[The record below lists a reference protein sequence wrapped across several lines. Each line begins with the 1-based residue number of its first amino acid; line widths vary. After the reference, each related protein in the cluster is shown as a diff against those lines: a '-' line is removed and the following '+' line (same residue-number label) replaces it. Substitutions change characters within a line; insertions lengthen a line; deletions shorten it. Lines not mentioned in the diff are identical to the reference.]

1 MNNFAPQLKQQGY
14 TNQFREDYE
23 FSVKQA
29 GVSNADLL
37 GQAFTGLGE
46 VAATGY
52 KIAEQYEAEDKEAKR
67 VAKAKADE
75 EAKARTMQAYN
86 EFGRQ
91 KMLINS
97 RAEQTGNWNQADL
110 ETRRLLDQFSR
121 REGVEYGKLLEL
133 SGKTDFTGAYGREKD
148 TRTFYNNKKNEQ
160 DYKAWEAMTAANPS
174 LRSVYSP
181 EEGVSL
187 INAVNDS
194 YDGAEKYLSKLNTLD
209 PSRDA
214 AEYNRTE
221 RALKDEIGNN
231 VVSALMVEIAN
242 NKDTLKLSSDV
253 EKFRQDMRNKYTKAG
268 VPGHILSIAL
278 DEGLNRSGVN
288 DVIKSVNEYH
298 TLYQKDIDML
308 VKTQVARGQEYLGAT
323 TEPYAAMWLQTD
335 DWKSGRTFTESGRIA
350 NKYLNERMSSL
361 AFRGELVNQTPL
373 PSEARGEVY
382 GGYSKIVNG
391 NVGTPVL
398 KGGVLQDVLTD
409 ATNFYGTQDAETR
422 KQAYKEILSKF
433 DNVYSD
439 AAIAALKSDVNP
451 LYRELGN
458 TVERQ
463 MQTLRNAKDFAVFET
478 SPTPAAESLRI
489 LKQGPGAD
497 LLRVTKDGELVM
509 VDGSKGFLQSTAI
522 TLSDMTGRYFG
533 AAADLNKYFGE
544 IYKDAETR
552 KQMLEAGG
560 IPELDPMT
568 EEVIGRK
575 EWYIDPDKIE
585 QFKSNVK
592 EIGRDIKSIE
602 IPTAPELI
610 GKGKNIF
617 TDIVKK
623 ISEDRKKTLAT
634 EQAADILN
642 TPKELQKNKEEDLLN
657 KIKTWIE
664 KRKVTKQAAEILQD
678 PQVSKRFEALE
689 ASVKYALKEKNL
701 TAKEQAI
708 EEVAKEADE
717 WSKQI
722 DDEISALGVPQTFGE
737 MEQMKKIMKEK
748 EEILK
753 LYNTFIGTYGKSSA
767 EDKIETETPQVFGE
781 ARLSR
786 SEPLAFAHM
795 DMPESYD
802 GPLPE
807 SMRQELNALRAA
819 EDAIPDSE
827 QIVEEGNTAFEKT
840 ATNKAD
846 SIIEESG
853 LSLDIMSDI
862 VGIIESNNRADAV
875 SNKGATGVMQL
886 MPETYKDVA
895 KRYGL
900 PLDGI
905 KDPIMNKKAGE
916 IYLAELGNKF
926 NNDEAKVLAAYNW
939 GPTNLSKAIKKY
951 GKDWRKH
958 LPNETKNYLKKYY
971 EILSKGNW

>member
-37 GQAFTGLGE
+37 GKAFTGAADI
-46 VAATGY
+46 AATGY
-52 KIAEQYEAEDKEAKR
+52 KIAELAEQEENLRAR
-67 VAKAKADE
+67 EAKAKAAE

-133 SGKTDFTGAYGREKD
+133 SGKTDFTGAYDREKD

-194 YDGAEKYLSKLNTLD
+194 WDGAEKYLSKLNTLD

-221 RALKDEIGNN
+221 KALKDEIGNN

-335 DWKSGRTFTESGRIA
+335 DWKSGRTFTVPGRMA
-350 NKYLNERMSSL
+350 NKFLNERMSNL
-361 AFRGELVNQTPL
+361 IFRGELVNQIPL
-373 PSEARGEVY
+373 PSEARGEIY

-391 NVGTPVL
+391 NVGTSVL

-439 AAIAALKSDVNP
+439 AAIAALKSDANP

-463 MQTLRNAKDFAVFET
+463 MQTLRNAKDFAVFES
-478 SPTPAAESLRI
+478 SPTPAANSYRL

-560 IPELDPMT
+560 IPELDPIT
-568 EEVIGRK
+568 ETVIGRK
-575 EWYIDPDKIE
+575 EWYLGTGDNHIKAGQQLEQNTQAGEWDFNAVEGLGGKIWEGIKENTKGKIE
-585 QFKSNVK
+585 NTV
-592 EIGRDIKSIE
+592 R
-602 IPTAPELI
+602 L
-610 GKGKNIF
+610 GKNTKEFLTVDNVTDNSPF
-617 TDIVKK
+617 TKAFG
-623 ISEDRKKTLAT
+623 L
-634 EQAADILN
+634 
-642 TPKELQKNKEEDLLN
+642 TPKEAPSEIEKLEKTLENEDL
-657 KIKTWIE
+657 KPHIRRAVEGTI
-664 KRKVTKQAAEILQD
+664 
-678 PQVSKRFEALE
+678 
-689 ASVKYALKEKNL
+689 
-701 TAKEQAI
+701 
-708 EEVAKEADE
+708 
-717 WSKQI
+717 
-722 DDEISALGVPQTFGE
+722 
-737 MEQMKKIMKEK
+737 
-748 EEILK
+748 EILK
-753 LYNTFIGTYGKSSA
+753 NSDGTA
-767 EDKIETETPQVFGE
+767 T

-786 SEPLAFAHM
+786 SEPLTFAHLET
-795 DMPESYD
+795 PEDYE

-807 SMRQELNALRAA
+807 SMRQELNAALATKDRDEAVA
-819 EDAIPDSE
+819 DLEKKIEAL
-827 QIVEEGNTAFEKT
+827 EGSIEKLKKVKGYE
-840 ATNKAD
+840 AT
-846 SIIEESG
+846 
-853 LSLDIMSDI
+853 L
-862 VGIIESNNRADAV
+862 NRE
-875 SNKGATGVMQL
+875 L
-886 MPETYKDVA
+886 
-895 KRYGL
+895 
-900 PLDGI
+900 LDGHLR
-905 KDPIMNKKAGE
+905 
-916 IYLAELGNKF
+916 YYRTQL
-926 NNDEAKVLAAYNW
+926 YNL
-939 GPTNLSKAIKKY
+939 THEDMLI
-951 GKDWRKH
+951 DQ
-958 LPNETKNYLKKYY
+958 E
-971 EILSKGNW
+971 

>member
-194 YDGAEKYLSKLNTLD
+194 WDGAEKYLSKLNTLD

-221 RALKDEIGNN
+221 KALKDEIGNN

-361 AFRGELVNQTPL
+361 AFRGELANQTPL
-373 PSEARGEVY
+373 PSEARGEIY

-439 AAIAALKSDVNP
+439 AAIAALKSDANP

-458 TVERQ
+458 TVEKQ
-463 MQTLRNAKDFAVFET
+463 MQTLRNAKDFAVFEA

-568 EEVIGRK
+568 ETVIGRK
-575 EWYIDPDKIE
+575 EWYLGTGDNHIKARQQLEQNTQAGEWNFNAVEGLGGKIWEGIKENTKGKIE
-585 QFKSNVK
+585 NAV
-592 EIGRDIKSIE
+592 R
-602 IPTAPELI
+602 L
-610 GKGKNIF
+610 GKNTKEFLTVDDVTDNSPF
-617 TDIVKK
+617 TKVFG
-623 ISEDRKKTLAT
+623 L
-634 EQAADILN
+634 
-642 TPKELQKNKEEDLLN
+642 TPKEAPSEIEKLEKTLESEDL
-657 KIKTWIE
+657 KPHIRRAVEGTI
-664 KRKVTKQAAEILQD
+664 
-678 PQVSKRFEALE
+678 
-689 ASVKYALKEKNL
+689 
-701 TAKEQAI
+701 
-708 EEVAKEADE
+708 
-717 WSKQI
+717 
-722 DDEISALGVPQTFGE
+722 
-737 MEQMKKIMKEK
+737 
-748 EEILK
+748 EILK
-753 LYNTFIGTYGKSSA
+753 NQDGTATATMKSSTPLVNA
-767 EDKIETETPQVFGE
+767 HMETPENYEG
-781 ARLSR
+781 S
-786 SEPLAFAHM
+786 
-795 DMPESYD
+795 
-802 GPLPE
+802 LPE
-807 SMRQELNALRAA
+807 NMIDELSYMRTKEYK
-819 EDAIPDSE
+819 
-827 QIVEEGNTAFEKT
+827 EK
-840 ATNKAD
+840 
-846 SIIEESG
+846 
-853 LSLDIMSDI
+853 
-862 VGIIESNNRADAV
+862 
-875 SNKGATGVMQL
+875 
-886 MPETYKDVA
+886 VA
-895 KRYGL
+895 KKVKEVEL
-900 PLDGI
+900 KEAIEHI
-905 KDPIMNKKAGE
+905 K
-916 IYLAELGNKF
+916 
-926 NNDEAKVLAAYNW
+926 KVLKQMKNMNSYEERL
-939 GPTNLSKAIKKY
+939 TKTEIENLLKQRQADLHTLTHKE
-951 GKDWRKH
+951 
-958 LPNETKNYLKKYY
+958 LPIDQE
-971 EILSKGNW
+971 